1 MENRDGVVYQYEQT
15 VEVRVRESISVVEQE
30 DYSSDSTFSES
41 YESRF
46 ASSSEYLQIQLSDG
60 SAEEYGTYAGE
71 LTAIASRGEESSTEN
86 IYLSDANYDPES
98 ECLRMEFDD
107 GTVYE
112 YEEVSPDFWQDFQ
125 KRITED

>member
-15 VEVRVRESISVVEQE
+15 VEVRVRESISVVEEE
-30 DYSSDSTFSES
+30 DCFNERNFSTS

-60 SAEEYGTYAGE
+60 SVEEYGTDRGE

-98 ECLRMEFDD
+98 ECLRMMPRAM
-107 GTVYE
+107 G
-112 YEEVSPDFWQDFQ
+112 P
-125 KRITED
+125 